1 MNENPGS
8 TNFSPGG
15 AAVKRR
21 FNLPGSA
28 GVQSVSML
36 LSGSGSGSETDP
48 TDSEEISGQE
58 TPTEEAGWI
67 RRAQTGDVTAFE
79 PLYRAH
85 VGRVYALCL
94 RMLSDRSAAEELTQ
108 DTFVRAWERIESFRW
123 EASFGT
129 WVYRIAVNQVL
140 SAIRSQRRFTDKLLE
155 LAGRVVPPSPSD
167 AAPVE
172 IDLDLERAVRQLPER
187 ARLVFLLHDVEGYKH
202 AEIAEMMGLSS
213 GTTKTHLHHARRK
226 LRGMLER

>member
-1 MNENPGS
+1 
-8 TNFSPGG
+8 
-15 AAVKRR
+15 
-21 FNLPGSA
+21 
-28 GVQSVSML
+28 ML
-36 LSGSGSGSETDP
+36 LSGRGDGSVTDP
-48 TDSEEISGQE
+48 ADTLEPGDSSPGGE
-58 TPTEEAGWI
+58 TPTEETEWI
-67 RRAQTGDVTAFE
+67 RRAQQGDVAAFE

-85 VGRVYALCL
+85 VGRVHALCL

-108 DTFVRAWERIESFRW
+108 DTFVRAWERIDSFRW

-140 SAIRSQRRFTDKLLE
+140 TAIRSQKRFTDKIRE
-155 LAGRVVPPSPSD
+155 LAGRVVA
-167 AAPVE
+167 AAPTDAVSGE
-172 IDLDLERAVRQLPER
+172 IDLDLERAVRELPEK

-202 AEIAEMMGLSS
+202 SEIAEMMGLSS

>member
-1 MNENPGS
+1 MS
-8 TNFSPGG
+8 
-15 AAVKRR
+15 
-21 FNLPGSA
+21 
-28 GVQSVSML
+28 
-36 LSGSGSGSETDP
+36 LSGSGSGPVTEPAEVPDSPEVETP
-48 TDSEEISGQE
+48 SEES
-58 TPTEEAGWI
+58 AWI
-67 RRAQTGDVTAFE
+67 RRAQAGDVAGFE

-85 VGRVYALCL
+85 VGRVHALCL

-108 DTFVRAWERIESFRW
+108 DTFVRAWERIDTFRW

-140 SAIRSQRRFTDKLLE
+140 SAIRSQRRFTDKLRE
-155 LAGRVVPPSPSD
+155 LAGRVVIASPD
-167 AAPVE
+167 DPFPGE
-172 IDLDLERAVRQLPER
+172 FDLDLERAVRELPER

-202 AEIAEMMGLSS
+202 AEIAEMMGLTS